1 MYFAICPNPR
11 VFRPFYQFKA
21 NKFLPTLTC
30 LKGFIW
36 GQNKEKGHGLLL
48 GNMKDM
54 HACNNRHLFI
64 FHTNT
69 FIVNNITHEL
79 VRQGAISLNNMNTIH
94 G

>member
-48 GNMKDM
+48 GNMNDM

-69 FIVNNITHEL
+69 FIVNIITHEL
-79 VRQGAISLNNMNTIH
+79 VRQGAISLNNMNTIR